1 MAMIRGPQAEW
12 QRPLSTDDNYS
23 LWMGMEV
30 GCQVL
35 GIEPERMLEVAGL
48 AHLPKTNGEVF
59 GTARQFFDAWNALVS
74 LVERP
79 DFITDLGVTIA
90 RGPVI
95 PVFFAFTCAPDLETG
110 IRRLARYKS
119 LLGPTQARAYRQ
131 DGRLWIEYHS
141 ADPDHDIPSLLAAL
155 HLVYSCEATRLAT
168 ARPVQPLAARLNG
181 STADRHAI
189 AAHLGVMPE
198 AAEIS
203 AIAYAL
209 EDARRPFVSAN
220 ARLWE
225 DFEKDLD
232 RQHESQRNI
241 ASMRAR
247 VRASLLALFATGR
260 SSAADVCRDL
270 GLSRSSLQRALR
282 AEDTTFQAV
291 LDDTREDLAKRYLTK
306 SNLQVAE
313 IASLLAYRD
322 PNSFTRS
329 FRRWTGMAPNALR
342 EGDAGS
348 DEATSNLH

>member
-1 MAMIRGPQAEW
+1 
-12 QRPLSTDDNYS
+12 
-23 LWMGMEV
+23 MEV
-30 GCQVL
+30 GCKIL
-35 GIEPERMLEVAGL
+35 GIEPERMLEAAGL
-48 AHLPKTNGEVF
+48 AHLPRTQGEVF
-59 GTARQFFDAWNALVS
+59 VSARQFFDAWDALVS

-79 DFITDLGVTIA
+79 NFITNLGVTIA

-131 DGRLWIEYHS
+131 DEQLWIEYHS

-168 ARPVQPLAARLNG
+168 ARPVQPVAARLNG
-181 STADRHAI
+181 ARADRHAI

-198 AAEIS
+198 SADIS
-203 AIAYAL
+203 AIAFSL
-209 EDARRPFVSAN
+209 EDARRPFISAN

-232 RQHESQRNI
+232 RQLESQRNK
-241 ASMRAR
+241 ASMPAR
-247 VRASLLALFATGR
+247 VRASLLELFAIGR

-270 GLSRSSLQRALR
+270 GLSRSSLQRALS
-282 AEDTTFQAV
+282 AENTTFQAV

-329 FRRWTGMAPNALR
+329 FRRWTGLAPNALR
-342 EGDAGS
+342 EDAAPA
-348 DEATSNLH
+348 DHTSNPN